1 MTIILVRNMLVCTV
15 SVLLSQVPSVRSL
28 VVTLLCLFF
37 TVDQFLC
44 RRYTLKAANWLD
56 TSSWLMLFILGAL
69 DFYVSVLY
77 EAGYP
82 LSTWS
87 AVDWL
92 ARFIAFVL
100 IVVT

>member
-1 MTIILVRNMLVCTV
+1 
-15 SVLLSQVPSVRSL
+15 
-28 VVTLLCLFF
+28 
-37 TVDQFLC
+37 
-44 RRYTLKAANWLD
+44 
-56 TSSWLMLFILGAL
+56 MLFVLGAL

-92 ARFIAFVL
+92 ARFITSIL
-100 IVVT
+100 IVFIIIVVVIVLTRAVRRRRTRPL